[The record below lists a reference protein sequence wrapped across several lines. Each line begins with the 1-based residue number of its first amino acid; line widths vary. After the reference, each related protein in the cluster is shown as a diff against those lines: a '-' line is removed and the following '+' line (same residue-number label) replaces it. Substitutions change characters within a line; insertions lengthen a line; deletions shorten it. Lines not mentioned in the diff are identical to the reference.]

1 MSFASCSTRFES
13 SPERTSDVGLQVES
27 ARTTTSSPE
36 LTRSTGA
43 PAASYHP
50 QATVFGVG
58 MSECNLPGPGAG
70 QSVRGV
76 ASAQTR
82 YPPLAI
88 PGLGFAAVPTD
99 DGVRQLSASTPLM
112 TTLTP
117 IRCLVIRRL
126 LRRPESL
133 RRSTC
138 FSAFAH

>member
-13 SPERTSDVGLQVES
+13 SPERTSDVGLHVES

-36 LTRSTGA
+36 LTRSTAA

-50 QATVFGVG
+50 QATVLGVG

-70 QSVRGV
+70 QSVRGA

-88 PGLGFAAVPTD
+88 PSLG
-99 DGVRQLSASTPLM
+99 LSAVLTEDLLQQ
-112 TTLTP
+112 TTYSN
-117 IRCLVIRRL
+117 I
-126 LRRPESL
+126 
-133 RRSTC
+133 
-138 FSAFAH
+138 